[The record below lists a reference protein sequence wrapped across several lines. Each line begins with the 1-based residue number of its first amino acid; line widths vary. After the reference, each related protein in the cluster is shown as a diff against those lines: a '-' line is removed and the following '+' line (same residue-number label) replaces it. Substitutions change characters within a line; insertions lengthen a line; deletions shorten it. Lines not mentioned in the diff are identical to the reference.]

1 MLMTTAKTGTKTQTK
16 KVAAKPAA
24 KKTLEKTNKK
34 VTTQKVIVHRDLEYI
49 YPKGCT
55 DTVAR
60 KAFRQKVRNRIRKF
74 DRDIAKLRSEDRR
87 IMKEERAAYIAEHKA

>member
-1 MLMTTAKTGTKTQTK
+1 MTTTATGTKPTVK

-24 KKTLEKTNKK
+24 KETLSKTNKK
-34 VTTQKVIVHRDLEYI
+34 VTTQKVIIHRDLEYI

-55 DTVAR
+55 NTVAR

-74 DRDIAKLRSEDRR
+74 GRDIEKLKSTDRR
-87 IMKEERAAYIAEHKA
+87 VMKEELAAYIAENKRS